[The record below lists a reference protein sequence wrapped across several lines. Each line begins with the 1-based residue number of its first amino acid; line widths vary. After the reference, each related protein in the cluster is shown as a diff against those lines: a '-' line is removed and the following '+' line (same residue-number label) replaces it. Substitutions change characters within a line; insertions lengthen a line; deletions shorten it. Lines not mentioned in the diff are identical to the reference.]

1 MSRSRPSVG
10 VVWCESAELGKWTR
24 APQDSLRGT
33 WRWERLRSHTRTK
46 KKLQLHIIIAWKLR
60 AKELFICLFWLSTPL
75 RCAPN
80 CYSPTCA
87 YRFLRQ
93 LPYIVEARTRLTF
106 STLCCFENWTASSL
120 KSLRK
125 WFCRPTDDVY
135 RFSISVCSILD
146 RSTIGLSWHLSS
158 SFILC
163 TSGIV
168 CARTVTARA
177 LIPPCEHS
185 C

>member
-1 MSRSRPSVG
+1 MWCG
-10 VVWCESAELGKWTR
+10 VKVLSWESERESPTGLIERNVALR
-24 APQDSLRGT
+24 AAQKP
-33 WRWERLRSHTRTK
+33 HTHKR
-46 KKLQLHIIIAWKLR
+46 KLQLHIIIAWKLR

-75 RCAPN
+75 HCAPN

-93 LPYIVEARTRLTF
+93 LPYIVEACTRLTF
-106 STLCCFENWTASSL
+106 SALSCFENWMASSL
-120 KSLRK
+120 KSLSK

-135 RFSISVCSILD
+135 RFPISVCSILD
-146 RSTIGLSWHLSS
+146 RSAIGLSWNLSS

-163 TSGIV
+163 ESRIA
-168 CARTVTARA
+168 CARTVIARA